1 MICTCTHCQ
10 ARYQLEADK
19 VPQRIIK
26 VRCPA
31 CSGVFSLDGTQPEKQ
46 AATPAFADSFET
58 SASPFQAPDESGSSG
73 PVAEQSVVQADPF
86 AAPEAAPEAA
96 PPAAPEPGTVSFDD
110 APPAITADAPE
121 QPAAAAPRTQFDI
134 PETPGEYEIPS
145 DDALSGEDNPNDS
158 FASPAEPVVPQA
170 PEPAAE
176 VETSQAAATVATM
189 GDTPKASK
197 RRRRCKEEM
206 LARALVS
213 DILVYNRETRDS
225 ALAEGNLLEA
235 LGGEIKKSWELYKEK
250 VTPEVANST
259 TYFREALNEI
269 LAEGDSVF

>member
-1 MICTCTHCQ
+1 MKERRMICTCTHCQ

-31 CSGVFSLDGTQPEKQ
+31 CSGVFSLDGTQREETV
-46 AATPAFADSFET
+46 AAPAFEDSFET
-58 SASPFQAPDESGSSG
+58 SASPFSAPQPG
-73 PVAEQSVVQADPF
+73 VAQADPF
-86 AAPEAAPEAA
+86 AVTGNTPEAT
-96 PPAAPEPGTVSFDD
+96 PEPGTVDFE
-110 APPAITADAPE
+110 APASPLSSPSNPASECDISDT
-121 QPAAAAPRTQFDI
+121 PAAASIT
-134 PETPGEYEIPS
+134 GEYEIPA
-145 DDALSGEDNPNDS
+145 DDGPAMGDGFADSGDPAGQPES
-158 FASPAEPVVPQA
+158 SP
-170 PEPAAE
+170 
-176 VETSQAAATVATM
+176 AAATVATL
-189 GDTPKASK
+189 GEAPRNGT

-213 DILVYNRETRDS
+213 DILVYNRDTRDS

-269 LAEGDSVF
+269 LAEGNSVF